1 MAPNLFILHASPD
14 ARYEEQLA
22 KHLFLHHRVKKAISM
37 VRERELVASG
47 NQQKQLEDAIAA
59 ADIVVLLLSPDSLS
73 ACYEL
78 AVSAMEQKK
87 RVVPVLVR
95 EVEWREADFGGLRPL
110 PRNER
115 PVERWTDPDSAW
127 VDVVNGLRMVWES
140 VAAQKSKA
148 EAEAKQ
154 KAEAEAKQA
163 VCAPPYQ
170 HQLQVLPVPPPPP
183 LPAGSR
189 IKVLFFSANPRD
201 TGRININEELR
212 QVKDRVMMA
221 THRDRFE
228 FIFEPEVRTNR
239 ISSVLMR
246 HNPHIVHFSGHGED
260 TGAIVLADPDHN
272 GQSQPVDPVALRD
285 IFMELK
291 DNIYCVVLNSCWSSA
306 HQAQADALADAVGC
320 VVGMSDAIKD
330 KSAIEFA
337 ATFYETLAFG
347 RSVKTAFNLAKA
359 NLGVVGATD
368 ANILRLTT
376 RSNVDSSKLVMVS
389 SG

>member
-22 KHLFLHHRVKKAISM
+22 KHLFLHHRVKKAVTM
-37 VRERELVASG
+37 VRERDLVASG

-73 ACYEL
+73 DCYEL
-78 AVSAMEQKK
+78 AVSAMKQKK
-87 RVVPVLVR
+87 RVVPVLIR
-95 EVEWREADFGGLRPL
+95 EVAWREADFGGLRPL

-140 VAAQKSKA
+140 VAAQQA
-148 EAEAKQ
+148 EAEANQ
-154 KAEAEAKQA
+154 KAQAETNQA
-163 VCAPPYQ
+163 VRATPYQ
-170 HQLQVLPVPPPPP
+170 PQVPPVPPPQP

-201 TGRININEELR
+201 TGRINVNEELH
-212 QVKDRVMMA
+212 QVKERVMMA
-221 THRDRFE
+221 AHRDRFE
-228 FIFEPEVRTNR
+228 FVFEPEVRTNR
-239 ISSVLMR
+239 ISSVLLR

-260 TGAIVLADPDHN
+260 TGAIVLADPNHN

-291 DNIYCVVLNSCWSSA
+291 DNIYCVVLNSCWSAA
-306 HQAQADALADAVGC
+306 HQDQADALADAVGC

-330 KSAIEFA
+330 RSAIEFA

-359 NLGVVGATD
+359 NIRAVGAAD
-368 ANILRLTT
+368 AEVLRLTT

-389 SG
+389 G